1 VSDAVDIV
9 KLVSEL
15 PRRPRGRA
23 CIVLTHDYA
32 GQAEWAAQLAART
45 GSEHLDLLTH
55 FAEDSAL
62 AGDIETFSTGSLFDF
77 LANRRASPVL
87 IISGLEFLIATWA
100 GQSDAL
106 EQFASRIE
114 HWNKAP
120 ALLFVLQYDQ
130 TLATRR
136 FGRHRQHTFVVDQ
149 NDTLKL

>member
-15 PRRPRGRA
+15 PRRPRGKA

-32 GQAEWAAQLAART
+32 DQTEWAAKLAART
-45 GSEHLDLLTH
+45 GSEHLDLLAH
-55 FAEDSAL
+55 FAEDPAL
-62 AGDIETFSTGSLFDF
+62 AGDIETFSLERLFQF
-77 LANRRASPVL
+77 LAGRRSSPVL
-87 IISGLEFLIATWA
+87 IVSGLEFLSATWA
-100 GQSDAL
+100 GQSDAI
-106 EQFASRIE
+106 EQFASRVE
-114 HWNKAP
+114 NWRTAP

-130 TLATRR
+130 TLATHR